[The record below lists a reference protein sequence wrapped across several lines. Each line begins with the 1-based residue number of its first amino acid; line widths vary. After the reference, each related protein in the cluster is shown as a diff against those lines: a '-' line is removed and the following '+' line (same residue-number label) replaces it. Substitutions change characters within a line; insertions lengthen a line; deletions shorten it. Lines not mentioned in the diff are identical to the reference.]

1 MSDKKDQI
9 NDFKKAISS
18 TLRAISKKKYIN
30 INFGADIVIDSN
42 SVTLPL
48 PSIKLEDLEKKEL
61 RGIADS
67 IALKF
72 KYHNKKTHESLKP
85 KSKVANKIFDSIESA
100 RFESLGII
108 EYSGIKNNLDK
119 HMEAKYKNNQINNL
133 IHRNEVAIEDAV
145 KLIIQEKLTNKKLS
159 KKLIAITNTWRKDLE
174 PVIKESINE
183 LKSSIFKQK
192 DFSAISLKLAK
203 ELQSIQAEIDVD
215 QDNKDDNQ
223 DDINNEDDE
232 QKQDNDEEN
241 QNLSEEESEPEENL
255 SSEQDDTD
263 TDIIDDENSDSENN
277 KDANPFYTPPA
288 EDKDNFNYIA
298 YTKKFDET
306 IYAQDL
312 CDQDELLRLRGNLD
326 KQIEN
331 MDNIISQL
339 ANRLQRKL
347 MAQQNRWWEFNLEEG
362 VLDAARLPRI
372 IINPLQSLSYKK
384 EIASEFKDTIVT
396 LLIDNSGSMR
406 GRPITVAALSAD
418 ILTRTL
424 ERCGVKVEILGFTT
438 RSWKGGKA
446 RDEWIKNGRP
456 SNPGRLNE
464 IRHIIYK
471 SANNPWRRSK
481 TNLGLMLREGML
493 KENIDGE
500 AIEWATERLNR
511 RSEKRKILMVI
522 SDGAPVDDS
531 TLSTNSGSYLDKH
544 LRKIIKK
551 IETNSNIELL
561 AIGIGHD
568 VTRYYKQALTIVEV
582 DQLGGAITNQLAIL
596 FDKKNKTNNIKNIY
610 T

>member
-1 MSDKKDQI
+1 MSNKKDQV

-18 TLRAISKKKYIN
+18 TLRAISKKKDID
-30 INFGADIVIDSN
+30 INFGAETAIDSN

-48 PSIKLEDLEKKEL
+48 PSIKLEELEKKEI

-72 KYHNKKTHESLKP
+72 KYHNKKTHASLKP
-85 KSKVANKIFDSIESA
+85 KSKVAKNIFDSIEDA
-100 RFESLGII
+100 RYESLGII
-108 EYSGIKNNLDK
+108 EYNGIKSNLDK
-119 HMEAKYKNNQINNL
+119 NMESKYKNNKVNKLIN
-133 IHRNEVAIEDAV
+133 RNEVSIEDAA
-145 KLIIQEKLTNKKLS
+145 KLIIQEKLTDKTLS
-159 KKLIAITNTWRKDLE
+159 KDLLEITNTWRKDLE
-174 PVIKESINE
+174 PVIKKSIEE
-183 LKSSIFKQK
+183 LKYNIFKQK
-192 DFSAISLKLAK
+192 DFSTISLKLSK
-203 ELQSIQAEIDVD
+203 ELQSIQAEADIE
-215 QDNKDDNQ
+215 QDNKDDN
-223 DDINNEDDE
+223 DEDSDNQEDE
-232 QKQDNDEEN
+232 QEKNNNEEN
-241 QNLSEEESEPEENL
+241 QDISEQESETEENL
-255 SSEQDDTD
+255 SSEQEDTD
-263 TDIIDDENSDSENN
+263 TDIIEDENSESENS
-277 KDANPFYTPPA
+277 KDANPFYSPPA
-288 EDKDNFNYIA
+288 EDKNDFKYNVYSQ
-298 YTKKFDET
+298 KFDE
-306 IYAQDL
+306 IVHAQDL

-362 VLDAARLPRI
+362 VLDASRLPRI

-384 EIASEFKDTIVT
+384 EIESEFKDTIVT

-418 ILTRTL
+418 ILARTL

-456 SNPGRLNE
+456 ANPGRLNE

-481 TNLGLMLREGML
+481 TNLGLMLREGIL

-500 AIEWATERLNR
+500 AITWATDRLNK

-544 LRKIIKK
+544 LRQVIKK
-551 IETNSNIELL
+551 TELNPNIELL

-568 VTRYYKQALTIVEV
+568 VTRYYNQALTIIEV

-596 FDKKNKTNNIKNIY
+596 FDKKIKKK
-610 T
+610 

>member
-1 MSDKKDQI
+1 MSDKKDKI
-9 NDFKKAISS
+9 DSFKKSISS
-18 TLRAISKKKYIN
+18 TLRAISEKKN
-30 INFGADIVIDSN
+30 INVNFGPEKEVEDE

-48 PSIKLEDLEKKEL
+48 PSIKLEDIEKKEI

-72 KYHNKKTHESLKP
+72 KYHNKNIHKSLKP
-85 KSKVANKIFDSIESA
+85 KSKIAKNIFDSIEDA
-100 RFESLGII
+100 RYEAI
-108 EYSGIKNNLDK
+108 GIKQYTGIKTNLEK
-119 HMEAKYKNNQINNL
+119 NMESKYKNNQISKLMNK
-133 IHRNEVAIEDAV
+133 NEVAIEDAA
-145 KLIIQEKLTNKKLS
+145 KLIIQEKLTNKNLS
-159 KKLIAITNTWRKDLE
+159 KNLSKLTDIWRKDLE
-174 PVIKESINE
+174 TTIDQNIEE
-183 LKSSIFKQK
+183 LRLNILKQK
-192 DFSAISLKLAK
+192 DFSNISIKLA
-203 ELQSIQAEIDVD
+203 EQLQSIQAEADLE
-215 QDNKDDNQ
+215 DDNQ
-223 DDINNEDDE
+223 DDNQDDTNNQDEDKDQNQE
-232 QKQDNDEEN
+232 EEN
-241 QNLSEEESEPEENL
+241 QNLNKEDTESEENL
-255 SSEQDDTD
+255 SSEQEDTD
-263 TDIIDDENSDSENN
+263 TDIIEDENSDSDNS
-277 KDANPFYTPPA
+277 KDANPFYVPP
-288 EDKDNFNYIA
+288 EVDKDNFNYNA

-312 CDQDELLRLRGNLD
+312 CDQDELMRLRSNLE
-326 KQIEN
+326 KQIDN

-362 VLDAARLPRI
+362 VLDASRLTRI
-372 IINPLQSLSYKK
+372 IINPLQSLSYKA
-384 EIASEFKDTIVT
+384 EIESEFKDTIVT

-471 SANNPWRRSK
+471 SASIPWRRSK
-481 TNLGLMLREGML
+481 TNLGLMLREGIL

-500 AIEWATERLNR
+500 AIAWATERLNKR
-511 RSEKRKILMVI
+511 IEKRKILMVI

-544 LRKIIKK
+544 LRQVIKK
-551 IETNSNIELL
+551 TEANSNIELL

-568 VTRYYKQALTIVEV
+568 VTRYYKQALTIIEV
-582 DQLGGAITNQLAIL
+582 DQLGSAITNQLAIL
-596 FDKKNKTNNIKNIY
+596 FDKNKKPNKKKINF
-610 T
+610 

>member
-1 MSDKKDQI
+1 MTNKSHKI
-9 NDFKKAISS
+9 EVFKKSISS
-18 TLRAISKKKYIN
+18 TLKAISKKKDIH
-30 INFGADIVIDSN
+30 INFGAEKEISN
-42 SVTLPL
+42 EAVTLPI
-48 PSIKLEDLEKKEL
+48 PSIKLEDIEKKEI

-72 KYHNKKTHESLKP
+72 KYHDKKLHEKLKP
-85 KSKVANKIFDSIESA
+85 NSKMINKIFDSIEDA
-100 RFESLGII
+100 RYEAIGIN
-108 EYSGIKNNLDK
+108 EYSGIKNNLEIN
-119 HMEAKYKNNQINNL
+119 MESKYKNIQINKND
-133 IHRNEVAIEDAV
+133 VAIEDAA

-159 KKLIAITNTWRKDLE
+159 KDLHKIVDVWKNDIESAINKNIE
-174 PVIKESINE
+174 E
-183 LKSSIFKQK
+183 LQLNMHKQK
-192 DFSAISLKLAK
+192 DFSNISLKLA
-203 ELQSIQAEIDVD
+203 EQLQSIQAEVDVEE
-215 QDNKDDNQ
+215 DNQ
-223 DDINNEDDE
+223 NN
-232 QKQDNDEEN
+232 NDEDLDNEN
-241 QNLSEEESEPEENL
+241 QDQNQDQENDDQNLNEENSEAEENL
-255 SSEQDDTD
+255 SMEQEETD
-263 TDIIDDENSDSENN
+263 TDIIEDENSDSENS
-277 KDANPFYTPPA
+277 KDANPFYSPPQ
-288 EDKDNFNYIA
+288 EEKDNFIYDA

-306 IYAQDL
+306 ISAQDL
-312 CDQDELLRLRGNLD
+312 CDQDELLRLRTNLD
-326 KQIEN
+326 KQIDN

-362 VLDAARLPRI
+362 VLDASRLTRI
-372 IINPLQSLSYKK
+372 IINPLQSLSYKE
-384 EIASEFKDTIVT
+384 EIESEFKDTIVT

-471 SANNPWRRSK
+471 SASNPWRRSK
-481 TNLGLMLREGML
+481 TNLGLMLREGIL

-500 AIEWATERLNR
+500 AIAWATDRLNKR
-511 RSEKRKILMVI
+511 IEKRKILMVI

-544 LRKIIKK
+544 LRQIIKK
-551 IETNSNIELL
+551 TEANSNIELL

-568 VTRYYKQALTIVEV
+568 VTRYYKQALTIIEV
-582 DQLGGAITNQLAIL
+582 DQLGSAITNQLAIL
-596 FDKKNKTNNIKNIY
+596 FDKNKRKVKQKS
-610 T
+610 

>member
-1 MSDKKDQI
+1 
-9 NDFKKAISS
+9 
-18 TLRAISKKKYIN
+18 
-30 INFGADIVIDSN
+30 
-42 SVTLPL
+42 
-48 PSIKLEDLEKKEL
+48 
-61 RGIADS
+61 
-67 IALKF
+67 
-72 KYHNKKTHESLKP
+72 
-85 KSKVANKIFDSIESA
+85 
-100 RFESLGII
+100 
-108 EYSGIKNNLDK
+108 
-119 HMEAKYKNNQINNL
+119 MEAKYKNNQINNL

-277 KDANPFYTPPA
+277 KDTNPFYTPPA
-288 EDKDNFNYIA
+288 EGKDNFNYIA

-312 CDQDELLRLRGNLD
+312 CDKDELLRLRGNLD

-481 TNLGLMLREGML
+481 TNLGLMLREGIL

-500 AIEWATERLNR
+500 AIEWATERLHK

-531 TLSTNSGSYLDKH
+531 TLSTNSGSYLDRH
-544 LRKIIKK
+544 LKQIIKK
-551 IETNSNIELL
+551 TEANTNIELL

-596 FDKKNKTNNIKNIY
+596 FDKKNKINKIKNNY

>member
-1 MSDKKDQI
+1 MSNKKDQV

-18 TLRAISKKKYIN
+18 TLRAISENKDID
-30 INFGADIVIDSN
+30 INFGADTDIDSN

-48 PSIKLEDLEKKEL
+48 PSIKLEELEKKEI

-72 KYHNKKTHESLKP
+72 KYHDKKTHATLKP
-85 KSKVANKIFDSIESA
+85 KSKVAKNIFDSIEDA
-100 RFESLGII
+100 RYESLGII
-108 EYSGIKNNLDK
+108 EYNGIKSNLDK
-119 HMEAKYKNNQINNL
+119 NMESKYKNNKVNKLIN
-133 IHRNEVAIEDAV
+133 RNEVSIEDAA
-145 KLIIQEKLTNKKLS
+145 KLIIQEKLTDKTLS
-159 KKLIAITNTWRKDLE
+159 KDLLEITNIWRKDLE
-174 PVIKESINE
+174 PVIKKSIEE
-183 LKSSIFKQK
+183 LKYNIFKQK
-192 DFSAISLKLAK
+192 DFSTISLKLSK
-203 ELQSIQAEIDVD
+203 ELQSIQAEADIE
-215 QDNKDDNQ
+215 QDNKDNSDDDSDNQ
-223 DDINNEDDE
+223 EDE
-232 QKQDNDEEN
+232 QEKNNNEEN
-241 QNLSEEESEPEENL
+241 QDISEQESETEENL
-255 SSEQDDTD
+255 SSEQEDTD
-263 TDIIDDENSDSENN
+263 TDIIEDENSESENS
-277 KDANPFYTPPA
+277 KDANPFYSPPA
-288 EDKDNFNYIA
+288 EDKNDFKYNVYSQ
-298 YTKKFDET
+298 KFDE
-306 IYAQDL
+306 IVHAQDL

-362 VLDAARLPRI
+362 VLDASRLPRI

-384 EIASEFKDTIVT
+384 EIESEFKDTIVT

-418 ILTRTL
+418 ILARTL

-456 SNPGRLNE
+456 ANPGRLNE

-481 TNLGLMLREGML
+481 TNLGLMLREGIL

-500 AIEWATERLNR
+500 AIAWATERLTK

-544 LRKIIKK
+544 
-551 IETNSNIELL
+551 
-561 AIGIGHD
+561 
-568 VTRYYKQALTIVEV
+568 
-582 DQLGGAITNQLAIL
+582 
-596 FDKKNKTNNIKNIY
+596 
-610 T
+610 

>member
-1 MSDKKDQI
+1 MTNKSHKI
-9 NDFKKAISS
+9 EVFKKSISS
-18 TLRAISKKKYIN
+18 TLKAISKKKDIY
-30 INFGADIVIDSN
+30 INFGAEKEISN
-42 SVTLPL
+42 EAVTLPI
-48 PSIKLEDLEKKEL
+48 PSIKLEDIEKKEI

-72 KYHNKKTHESLKP
+72 KYHDKKLHEKLKP
-85 KSKVANKIFDSIESA
+85 NSKMINKIFDSIEDA
-100 RFESLGII
+100 RYEAIGIN
-108 EYSGIKNNLDK
+108 EYSGIKNNLEIN
-119 HMEAKYKNNQINNL
+119 MESKYKNIQINKND
-133 IHRNEVAIEDAV
+133 VAIEDAA

-159 KKLIAITNTWRKDLE
+159 KDLHKIVDVWKNDIESAINKNIE
-174 PVIKESINE
+174 E
-183 LKSSIFKQK
+183 LQLNMHKQK
-192 DFSAISLKLAK
+192 DFSNISLKLA
-203 ELQSIQAEIDVD
+203 EQLQSIQAEVDVEE
-215 QDNKDDNQ
+215 DNQ
-223 DDINNEDDE
+223 NN
-232 QKQDNDEEN
+232 NDEDLDNEN
-241 QNLSEEESEPEENL
+241 QDQNQDQENDDQNLNEENSEAEENL
-255 SSEQDDTD
+255 SMEQEETD
-263 TDIIDDENSDSENN
+263 TDIIEDENSDSENS
-277 KDANPFYTPPA
+277 KDANPFYSPPQ
-288 EDKDNFNYIA
+288 EEKDNFIYDA

-306 IYAQDL
+306 ISAQDL
-312 CDQDELLRLRGNLD
+312 CDQDELLRLRTNLD
-326 KQIEN
+326 KQIDN

-362 VLDAARLPRI
+362 VLDASRLTRI
-372 IINPLQSLSYKK
+372 IINPLQSLSYKE
-384 EIASEFKDTIVT
+384 EIESEFKDTIVT

-471 SANNPWRRSK
+471 SASNPWRRSK
-481 TNLGLMLREGML
+481 TNLGLMLREGIL

-500 AIEWATERLNR
+500 AIAWATDRLNKR
-511 RSEKRKILMVI
+511 IEKRKILMVI

-544 LRKIIKK
+544 LRQIIKK
-551 IETNSNIELL
+551 TEANSNIELL

-568 VTRYYKQALTIVEV
+568 VTRYYKQALTIIEV
-582 DQLGGAITNQLAIL
+582 DQLGSAITNQLAIL
-596 FDKKNKTNNIKNIY
+596 FDKNKRKVKQKS
-610 T
+610 

>member
-1 MSDKKDQI
+1 MSNKKDQV

-18 TLRAISKKKYIN
+18 TLRAISENKDID
-30 INFGADIVIDSN
+30 INFGADTDIDSN

-48 PSIKLEDLEKKEL
+48 PSIKLEELEKKEI

-72 KYHNKKTHESLKP
+72 KYHDKKTHATLKP
-85 KSKVANKIFDSIESA
+85 KSKVAKNIFDSIEDA
-100 RFESLGII
+100 RYESLGII
-108 EYSGIKNNLDK
+108 EYNGIKSNLDK
-119 HMEAKYKNNQINNL
+119 NMESKYKNNKVNKLIN
-133 IHRNEVAIEDAV
+133 RNEVSIEDAA
-145 KLIIQEKLTNKKLS
+145 KLIIQEKLTDKTLS
-159 KKLIAITNTWRKDLE
+159 KDLLEITNIWRKDLE
-174 PVIKESINE
+174 PVIKKSIEE
-183 LKSSIFKQK
+183 LKYNIFKQK
-192 DFSAISLKLAK
+192 DFSTISLKLSK
-203 ELQSIQAEIDVD
+203 ELQSIQAEADIE
-215 QDNKDDNQ
+215 QDNKDNSDDDSDNQ
-223 DDINNEDDE
+223 EDE
-232 QKQDNDEEN
+232 QEKNNNEEN
-241 QNLSEEESEPEENL
+241 QDISEQESETEENL
-255 SSEQDDTD
+255 SSEQEDTD
-263 TDIIDDENSDSENN
+263 TDIIEDENSESENS
-277 KDANPFYTPPA
+277 KDANPFYSPPA
-288 EDKDNFNYIA
+288 EDKNDFKYNVYSQ
-298 YTKKFDET
+298 KFDE
-306 IYAQDL
+306 IVHAQDL

-362 VLDAARLPRI
+362 VLDASRLPRI

-384 EIASEFKDTIVT
+384 EIESEFKDTIVT

-418 ILTRTL
+418 ILARTL

-456 SNPGRLNE
+456 ANPGRLNE

-481 TNLGLMLREGML
+481 TNLGLMLREGIL

-500 AIEWATERLNR
+500 AIAWATERLTK

-544 LRKIIKK
+544 LRQVIKK
-551 IETNSNIELL
+551 NRIKSKYRIISNRYWTRCHTLL
-561 AIGIGHD
+561 
-568 VTRYYKQALTIVEV
+568 
-582 DQLGGAITNQLAIL
+582 
-596 FDKKNKTNNIKNIY
+596 
-610 T
+610 

>member
-1 MSDKKDQI
+1 MTNNNNKI
-9 NDFKKAISS
+9 EVFKKSISS
-18 TLRAISKKKYIN
+18 TLKAISKKKDLLV
-30 INFGADIVIDSN
+30 NFGSEKEIS
-42 SVTLPL
+42 SETVTLPI
-48 PSIKLEDLEKKEL
+48 PSIKLEDIEKKEI

-72 KYHNKKTHESLKP
+72 KYHNKNLHTKLKP
-85 KSKVANKIFDSIESA
+85 KSKVANKIFDSIEDA
-100 RFESLGII
+100 RYESIGIN
-108 EYSGIKNNLDK
+108 EYSGIKNNLEIN
-119 HMEAKYKNNQINNL
+119 MESKYKNIQINKND
-133 IHRNEVAIEDAV
+133 VAIEDAT

-159 KKLIAITNTWRKDLE
+159 KDLYKVADIWRKDVE
-174 PVIKESINE
+174 SAINESIEE
-183 LKSSIFKQK
+183 LQLNMLKQK
-192 DFSAISLKLAK
+192 DFSNISLKLA
-203 ELQSIQAEIDVD
+203 EQLQSIQAEVD
-215 QDNKDDNQ
+215 TEEDNQ
-223 DDINNEDDE
+223 DDNDEDSNNEDE
-232 QKQDNDEEN
+232 EEN
-241 QNLSEEESEPEENL
+241 QDQNDDEKNLNEEDSEAEENL
-255 SSEQDDTD
+255 SIEQEETEI
-263 TDIIDDENSDSENN
+263 DIIEDENSESENS
-277 KDANPFYTPPA
+277 KDANPFYSPPK
-288 EDKDNFNYIA
+288 EEKDNFIYNA

-306 IYAQDL
+306 ISAQDL
-312 CDQDELLRLRGNLD
+312 CDQDELTRLRSNLD
-326 KQIEN
+326 KQIDN

-362 VLDAARLPRI
+362 VLDASRLTRI
-372 IINPLQSLSYKK
+372 IINPLQSLSYKE
-384 EIASEFKDTIVT
+384 EIESEFKDTIVT

-471 SANNPWRRSK
+471 SASNPWRRSK
-481 TNLGLMLREGML
+481 TNLGLMLREGIL

-500 AIEWATERLNR
+500 AIAWATDRLSR
-511 RSEKRKILMVI
+511 RIEKRKILMVI

-544 LRKIIKK
+544 LRQIIKK
-551 IETNSNIELL
+551 TEANSNIELL

-582 DQLGGAITNQLAIL
+582 DQLGSAITNQLAIL
-596 FDKKNKTNNIKNIY
+596 FDKNKKKVKLKN
-610 T
+610 

>member
-1 MSDKKDQI
+1 MSNKKDQV

-18 TLRAISKKKYIN
+18 TLRAISKNKDID
-30 INFGADIVIDSN
+30 INFGADTAIDSN

-48 PSIKLEDLEKKEL
+48 PSIKLEELEKKEI

-72 KYHNKKTHESLKP
+72 KYHNKKTHASLKP
-85 KSKVANKIFDSIESA
+85 KSKVAKNIFDSIEDA
-100 RFESLGII
+100 RYESLGII
-108 EYSGIKNNLDK
+108 EYNGIKSNLDK
-119 HMEAKYKNNQINNL
+119 NMESKYKNNKVNKLIN
-133 IHRNEVAIEDAV
+133 RNEVSIEDAA
-145 KLIIQEKLTNKKLS
+145 KLIIQEKLTDKTLS
-159 KKLIAITNTWRKDLE
+159 KDLLEITNTWRKDLE
-174 PVIKESINE
+174 PVIKKSIEE
-183 LKSSIFKQK
+183 LKYNIFKQK
-192 DFSAISLKLAK
+192 DFSTVSLKLSK
-203 ELQSIQAEIDVD
+203 ELQSIQAEADIE
-215 QDNKDDNQ
+215 QDNKDDN
-223 DDINNEDDE
+223 DEDSDNQEDE
-232 QKQDNDEEN
+232 QEKNNNEEN
-241 QNLSEEESEPEENL
+241 QDISEQESETEENL
-255 SSEQDDTD
+255 SSEQEDTD
-263 TDIIDDENSDSENN
+263 TDIIEDENSESENS
-277 KDANPFYTPPA
+277 KDANPFYSPPA
-288 EDKDNFNYIA
+288 EDKNDFKYNVYSQ
-298 YTKKFDET
+298 KFDE
-306 IYAQDL
+306 IVHAQDL

-362 VLDAARLPRI
+362 VLDASRLPRI

-384 EIASEFKDTIVT
+384 EIESEFKDTIVT

-418 ILTRTL
+418 ILARTL

-456 SNPGRLNE
+456 ANPGRLNE

-481 TNLGLMLREGML
+481 TNLGLMLREGIL

-500 AIEWATERLNR
+500 AITWATDRLNK

-544 LRKIIKK
+544 LRQVIKK
-551 IETNSNIELL
+551 TESNPNIELL

-568 VTRYYKQALTIVEV
+568 VTRYYNQALTIIEV

-596 FDKKNKTNNIKNIY
+596 FDKKIKKK
-610 T
+610 

>member
-1 MSDKKDQI
+1 MSNKKDQV

-18 TLRAISKKKYIN
+18 TLRAISKNKDID
-30 INFGADIVIDSN
+30 INFGADTDIDSN

-48 PSIKLEDLEKKEL
+48 PSIKLEELEKKEI

-72 KYHNKKTHESLKP
+72 KYHDKKTHATLKP
-85 KSKVANKIFDSIESA
+85 KSKVAKNIFDSIEDA
-100 RFESLGII
+100 RYESLGII
-108 EYSGIKNNLDK
+108 EYNGIKSNLDK
-119 HMEAKYKNNQINNL
+119 NMESKYKNHKVNKLIN
-133 IHRNEVAIEDAV
+133 RNEISIEDAA
-145 KLIIQEKLTNKKLS
+145 KLIIQEKLTDKTLS
-159 KKLIAITNTWRKDLE
+159 KDLLEITNIWRKDLE
-174 PVIKESINE
+174 PVIKKSIEE
-183 LKSSIFKQK
+183 LKYNIFKQK
-192 DFSAISLKLAK
+192 DFSTISLKLSK
-203 ELQSIQAEIDVD
+203 ELQSIQAEADIE
-215 QDNKDDNQ
+215 QDNKDDSDDDSDNQ
-223 DDINNEDDE
+223 EDE
-232 QKQDNDEEN
+232 QEKNNNEEN
-241 QNLSEEESEPEENL
+241 QDISEQESETEENL
-255 SSEQDDTD
+255 SSEQEDTD
-263 TDIIDDENSDSENN
+263 TDIIEDENSESENS
-277 KDANPFYTPPA
+277 KDANPFYSPPA
-288 EDKDNFNYIA
+288 EDKNDFKYNVYSQ
-298 YTKKFDET
+298 KFDE
-306 IYAQDL
+306 IVHAQDL

-362 VLDAARLPRI
+362 VLDASRLPRI

-384 EIASEFKDTIVT
+384 EIESEFKDTIVT

-418 ILTRTL
+418 ILARTL

-456 SNPGRLNE
+456 ANPGRLNE

-481 TNLGLMLREGML
+481 TNLGLMLREGIL

-500 AIEWATERLNR
+500 AIAWATERLTK

-544 LRKIIKK
+544 LRQVIKK
-551 IETNSNIELL
+551 TELNPNIELL

-568 VTRYYKQALTIVEV
+568 VTRYYNQALTIIEV

-596 FDKKNKTNNIKNIY
+596 FDKKIKKK
-610 T
+610 

>member
-1 MSDKKDQI
+1 MSNKKDQV

-18 TLRAISKKKYIN
+18 TLRAISKKKDID
-30 INFGADIVIDSN
+30 INFGAETAIDSN

-48 PSIKLEDLEKKEL
+48 PSIKLEELEKKEI

-72 KYHNKKTHESLKP
+72 KYHNKKTHASLKP
-85 KSKVANKIFDSIESA
+85 KSKVAKNIFDSIEDA
-100 RFESLGII
+100 RYESLGII
-108 EYSGIKNNLDK
+108 EYNGIKSNLDK
-119 HMEAKYKNNQINNL
+119 NMESKYKNNKVNKLIN
-133 IHRNEVAIEDAV
+133 RNEVSIEDAA
-145 KLIIQEKLTNKKLS
+145 KLIIQEKLTDKTLS
-159 KKLIAITNTWRKDLE
+159 KDLLEITNTWRKDLE
-174 PVIKESINE
+174 PVIKKSIEE
-183 LKSSIFKQK
+183 LKYNIFKQK
-192 DFSAISLKLAK
+192 DFSTVSLKLSK
-203 ELQSIQAEIDVD
+203 ELQSIQAEADIE
-215 QDNKDDNQ
+215 QDNKDDN
-223 DDINNEDDE
+223 DDDSDNQEDE
-232 QKQDNDEEN
+232 QEKNNNEEN
-241 QNLSEEESEPEENL
+241 QDISEQESETEENL
-255 SSEQDDTD
+255 SSEQEDTD
-263 TDIIDDENSDSENN
+263 TDIIEDENSESENS
-277 KDANPFYTPPA
+277 KDANPFYSPPA
-288 EDKDNFNYIA
+288 EDKNDFKYNVYSQ
-298 YTKKFDET
+298 KFDE
-306 IYAQDL
+306 IVHAQDL

-362 VLDAARLPRI
+362 VLDASRLPRI

-384 EIASEFKDTIVT
+384 EIESEFKDTIVT

-418 ILTRTL
+418 ILARTL

-456 SNPGRLNE
+456 ANPGRLNE

-481 TNLGLMLREGML
+481 TNLGLMLREGIL

-500 AIEWATERLNR
+500 AIAWATERLTK

-544 LRKIIKK
+544 LRQVIKK
-551 IETNSNIELL
+551 TELNPNIELL

-568 VTRYYKQALTIVEV
+568 VTRYYNQALTIIEV

-596 FDKKNKTNNIKNIY
+596 FDKKIKKK
-610 T
+610 

>member
-9 NDFKKAISS
+9 NNFKKAISS
-18 TLRAISKKKYIN
+18 TLRAISKKKDID
-30 INFGADIVIDSN
+30 INFGTDAYVDSN

-48 PSIKLEDLEKKEL
+48 PSIKLEDLEKREI
-61 RGIADS
+61 RGVADS

-72 KYHNKKTHESLKP
+72 KYHNRKTHESLKP
-85 KSKVANKIFDSIESA
+85 KSKVANKIFDSIEDA
-100 RFESLGII
+100 RYESLGII
-108 EYSGIKNNLDK
+108 EYSGIKNNLEK
-119 HMEAKYKNNQINNL
+119 NMEAKYKNNHINKL
-133 IHRNEVAIEDAV
+133 INRNEIAIEDAA

-159 KKLIAITNTWRKDLE
+159 KDLLDITNTWRKDLE
-174 PVIKESINE
+174 PIIQQSIDD
-183 LKSSIFKQK
+183 LKFNILKQK
-192 DFSAISLKLAK
+192 DFSTISLKLSK
-203 ELQSIQAEIDVD
+203 ELQSIQAEADID
-215 QDNKDDNQ
+215 QDNKDEDQ
-223 DDINNEDDE
+223 DDIDNEDNE
-232 QKQDNDEEN
+232 QKQENEEEN
-241 QNLSEEESEPEENL
+241 QNLSEQDTESEENL
-255 SSEQDDTD
+255 SSEQEDTD

-277 KDANPFYTPPA
+277 KDANPFYTPPL
-288 EDKDNFNYIA
+288 EDKDKFSYA
-298 YTKKFDET
+298 TYTKKFDET
-306 IYAQDL
+306 INAQDL
-312 CDQDELLRLRGNLD
+312 CDQDELLRLRSNLD

-384 EIASEFKDTIVT
+384 EIESEFKDTIVT

-446 RDEWIKNGRP
+446 RDEWIQKGRP

-471 SANNPWRRSK
+471 SANNPWRRAK
-481 TNLGLMLREGML
+481 TNLGLMLREGIL

-500 AIEWATERLNR
+500 AIEWATERLNK

-544 LRKIIKK
+544 LRQVIKK
-551 IETNSNIELL
+551 TESNANIELL

-568 VTRYYKQALTIVEV
+568 VARYYKQALTIVEV

-596 FDKKNKTNNIKNIY
+596 FDKKNNTNKIKNKY
-610 T
+610 S

>member
-1 MSDKKDQI
+1 MTNNNNKI
-9 NDFKKAISS
+9 EVFKKSISS
-18 TLRAISKKKYIN
+18 TLKAISKKKDLLV
-30 INFGADIVIDSN
+30 NFGSEKEIS
-42 SVTLPL
+42 SETVTLPI
-48 PSIKLEDLEKKEL
+48 PSIKLEDIEKREI

-72 KYHNKKTHESLKP
+72 KYHNKNLHTKLKP
-85 KSKVANKIFDSIESA
+85 KSKVANKIFDSIEDA
-100 RFESLGII
+100 RYESIGIN
-108 EYSGIKNNLDK
+108 EYSGIKNNLEIN
-119 HMEAKYKNNQINNL
+119 MESKYKNIQINKND
-133 IHRNEVAIEDAV
+133 VAIEDAT

-159 KKLIAITNTWRKDLE
+159 KDLYKVADIWRKDVE
-174 PVIKESINE
+174 SAINESIEE
-183 LKSSIFKQK
+183 LQLNMLKQK
-192 DFSAISLKLAK
+192 DFSNISLKLA
-203 ELQSIQAEIDVD
+203 EQLQSIQAEVD
-215 QDNKDDNQ
+215 TEEDNQ
-223 DDINNEDDE
+223 DDNDEDSNNEDE
-232 QKQDNDEEN
+232 EEN
-241 QNLSEEESEPEENL
+241 QDQNDDEKNLNEEDSEAEENL
-255 SSEQDDTD
+255 SIEQEETEI
-263 TDIIDDENSDSENN
+263 DIIEDENSESENS
-277 KDANPFYTPPA
+277 KDANPFYSPPK
-288 EDKDNFNYIA
+288 EEKDNFIYNA

-306 IYAQDL
+306 ISAQDL
-312 CDQDELLRLRGNLD
+312 CDQDELTRLRSNLD
-326 KQIEN
+326 KQIDN

-362 VLDAARLPRI
+362 VLDASRLTRI
-372 IINPLQSLSYKK
+372 IINPLQSLSYKE
-384 EIASEFKDTIVT
+384 EIESEFKDTIVT

-471 SANNPWRRSK
+471 SASNPWRRSK
-481 TNLGLMLREGML
+481 TNLGLMLREGIL

-500 AIEWATERLNR
+500 AIAWATDRLSR
-511 RSEKRKILMVI
+511 RIEKRKILMVI

-544 LRKIIKK
+544 LRQIIKK
-551 IETNSNIELL
+551 TEANSNIELL

-582 DQLGGAITNQLAIL
+582 DQLGSAITNQLAIL
-596 FDKKNKTNNIKNIY
+596 FDKNKKKVKLKN
-610 T
+610 

>member
-1 MSDKKDQI
+1 MSNKKDQV

-18 TLRAISKKKYIN
+18 TLRAISKKKDID
-30 INFGADIVIDSN
+30 INFGADTSIDSN

-48 PSIKLEDLEKKEL
+48 PSIKLEELEKKEI

-72 KYHNKKTHESLKP
+72 KYHDKKTHATLKP
-85 KSKVANKIFDSIESA
+85 KSKVAKNIFDSIEDA
-100 RFESLGII
+100 RYESLGII
-108 EYSGIKNNLDK
+108 EYYGIKSNLDK
-119 HMEAKYKNNQINNL
+119 NMESKYKNNKVNKLIN
-133 IHRNEVAIEDAV
+133 RNEVSIEDAA
-145 KLIIQEKLTNKKLS
+145 KLIIQEKLTDKTLS
-159 KKLIAITNTWRKDLE
+159 KDLLEITNTWRKDLE
-174 PVIKESINE
+174 PVIKKSIEE
-183 LKSSIFKQK
+183 LKYNIFKQK
-192 DFSAISLKLAK
+192 DFSTVSLKLSK
-203 ELQSIQAEIDVD
+203 ELQSIQAEADIE
-215 QDNKDDNQ
+215 QDNKDDN
-223 DDINNEDDE
+223 DEDSDNQEDE
-232 QKQDNDEEN
+232 QEKNNNEEN
-241 QNLSEEESEPEENL
+241 QDISEQESETEENL
-255 SSEQDDTD
+255 SSEQEDTD
-263 TDIIDDENSDSENN
+263 TDIIEDENSESENS
-277 KDANPFYTPPA
+277 KDANPFYSPPA
-288 EDKDNFNYIA
+288 EDKNDFKYNVYSQ
-298 YTKKFDET
+298 KFDE
-306 IYAQDL
+306 IVHAQDL

-362 VLDAARLPRI
+362 VLDASRLPRI

-384 EIASEFKDTIVT
+384 EIESEFKDTIVT

-418 ILTRTL
+418 ILARTL

-456 SNPGRLNE
+456 ANPGRLNE

-481 TNLGLMLREGML
+481 TNLGLMLREGIL

-500 AIEWATERLNR
+500 AIAWATERLTK

-544 LRKIIKK
+544 LRQVIKK
-551 IETNSNIELL
+551 TELNPNIELL

-568 VTRYYKQALTIVEV
+568 VTRYYNQALTIIEV

-596 FDKKNKTNNIKNIY
+596 FDKKIKKK
-610 T
+610 

>member
-1 MSDKKDQI
+1 MSNKKDQV

-18 TLRAISKKKYIN
+18 TLRAISKKKDID
-30 INFGADIVIDSN
+30 INFGADTAIDSN

-48 PSIKLEDLEKKEL
+48 PSIKLEELEKKEI

-72 KYHNKKTHESLKP
+72 KYHNKKTHASLKP
-85 KSKVANKIFDSIESA
+85 KSKVAKNIFDSIEDA
-100 RFESLGII
+100 RYESLGII
-108 EYSGIKNNLDK
+108 EYNGIKSNLDK
-119 HMEAKYKNNQINNL
+119 NMESKYKNNKVNKLIN
-133 IHRNEVAIEDAV
+133 RNEVSIEDAA
-145 KLIIQEKLTNKKLS
+145 KLIIQEKLTDKTLS
-159 KKLIAITNTWRKDLE
+159 KDLLEITNTWRKDLE
-174 PVIKESINE
+174 PVIKKSIEE
-183 LKSSIFKQK
+183 LKYNIFKQK
-192 DFSAISLKLAK
+192 DFSTVSLKLSK
-203 ELQSIQAEIDVD
+203 ELQSIQAEADIE
-215 QDNKDDNQ
+215 QDNKDDN
-223 DDINNEDDE
+223 DEDSDNQEDE
-232 QKQDNDEEN
+232 QEKNNNEEN
-241 QNLSEEESEPEENL
+241 QDISEQESETEENL
-255 SSEQDDTD
+255 SSEQEDTD
-263 TDIIDDENSDSENN
+263 TDIIEDENSESENS
-277 KDANPFYTPPA
+277 KDANPFYSPPA
-288 EDKDNFNYIA
+288 EDKNDFKYNA
-298 YTKKFDET
+298 YSQKFDE
-306 IYAQDL
+306 IVHAQDL

-362 VLDAARLPRI
+362 VLDASRLPRI

-384 EIASEFKDTIVT
+384 EIESEFKDTIVT

-418 ILTRTL
+418 ILARTL

-456 SNPGRLNE
+456 ANPGRLNE

-481 TNLGLMLREGML
+481 TNLGLMLREGIL

-500 AIEWATERLNR
+500 AITWATDRLNK

-544 LRKIIKK
+544 LRQVIKK
-551 IETNSNIELL
+551 TESNPNIELL

-568 VTRYYKQALTIVEV
+568 VTRYYNQALTIIEV

-596 FDKKNKTNNIKNIY
+596 FDKKIKKK
-610 T
+610 

>member
-1 MSDKKDQI
+1 MTNKNNKI
-9 NDFKKAISS
+9 ENFKKSISS
-18 TLRAISKKKYIN
+18 TLKAISETKNLN
-30 INFGADIVIDSN
+30 INFGNNTDDKDLNEI
-42 SVTLPL
+42 TLPF
-48 PSIKLEDLEKKEL
+48 PSVQLEDMEKNEI
-61 RGIADS
+61 RGVADS
-67 IALKF
+67 LALKI
-72 KYHNKKTHESLKP
+72 KYHDEKIHHSIKP
-85 KSKVANKIFDSIESA
+85 KSKSANKIFNTIESA
-100 RFESLGII
+100 RYESIGII
-108 EYSGIKNNLDK
+108 EYKGIKNNIENNILK
-119 HMEAKYKNNQINNL
+119 KYKNNNL
-133 IHRNEVAIEDAV
+133 KKNLKKEEVQFEDAV
-145 KLIIQEKLTNKKLS
+145 QIMLQENLTGKKFH
-159 KKLIAITNTWRKDLE
+159 KDLNQISNVWRDELE
-174 PVIKESINE
+174 PIIKENINL
-183 LKSSIFKQK
+183 LKTKIDSQK
-192 DFSAISLKLAK
+192 DFSNLSLELVKK
-203 ELQSIQAEIDVD
+203 LQSIQSQNELEDD
-215 QDNKDDNQ
+215 ENDETDNNDENEENKKHDNDDDNQ
-223 DDINNEDDE
+223 NLDKNEAS
-232 QKQDNDEEN
+232 NP
-241 QNLSEEESEPEENL
+241 SEEL
-255 SSEQDDTD
+255 SSESE
-263 TDIIDDENSDSENN
+263 DIENDGLEEDNSDSENS
-277 KDANPFYTPPA
+277 KEANPFYIPPK
-288 EDKDNFNYIA
+288 EDKQNFIYKA

-312 CDQDELLRLRGNLD
+312 CDQEELIRLRQNLD
-326 KQIEN
+326 KQIDN

-362 VLDAARLPRI
+362 ILDPARLPRI

-384 EIASEFKDTIVT
+384 EIESEFKDTIVT

-418 ILTRTL
+418 ILARTL

-456 SNPGRLNE
+456 TSPGRLNE

-471 SANNPWRRSK
+471 SANTPWRRSK
-481 TNLGLMLREGML
+481 TNLGLMLREGIL

-500 AIEWATERLNR
+500 AIEWASDRLKKRPEN
-511 RSEKRKILMVI
+511 RKILMVI

-551 IETNSNIELL
+551 VEINSNIELL

-568 VTRYYKQALTIVEV
+568 VTRYYKQALTIIEV

-596 FDKKNKTNNIKNIY
+596 FDKKNTKKYINH
-610 T
+610 

>member
-1 MSDKKDQI
+1 MSNKKDQV

-18 TLRAISKKKYIN
+18 TLRAISKKKDID
-30 INFGADIVIDSN
+30 INFGAETAIDSN

-48 PSIKLEDLEKKEL
+48 PSIKLEELEKKEI

-72 KYHNKKTHESLKP
+72 KYHNKKTHASLKP
-85 KSKVANKIFDSIESA
+85 KSKVAKNIFDSIEDA
-100 RFESLGII
+100 RYESLGII
-108 EYSGIKNNLDK
+108 EYNGIKSNLDK
-119 HMEAKYKNNQINNL
+119 NMESKYKNNKVNKLIN
-133 IHRNEVAIEDAV
+133 RNEVSIEDAA
-145 KLIIQEKLTNKKLS
+145 KLIIQEKLTDKTLS
-159 KKLIAITNTWRKDLE
+159 KDLLEITNTWRKDLE
-174 PVIKESINE
+174 PVIKKSIEE
-183 LKSSIFKQK
+183 LKYNIFKQK
-192 DFSAISLKLAK
+192 DFSTVSLKLSK
-203 ELQSIQAEIDVD
+203 ELQSIQAEADIE
-215 QDNKDDNQ
+215 QDNKDDN
-223 DDINNEDDE
+223 DEDSDNQEDE
-232 QKQDNDEEN
+232 QEKNNNEEN
-241 QNLSEEESEPEENL
+241 QDISEQESETEENL
-255 SSEQDDTD
+255 SSEQEDTD
-263 TDIIDDENSDSENN
+263 TDIIEDENSESENS
-277 KDANPFYTPPA
+277 KDANPFYSPPA
-288 EDKDNFNYIA
+288 EDKNDFKYNA
-298 YTKKFDET
+298 YSQKFDE
-306 IYAQDL
+306 IVHAQDL

-362 VLDAARLPRI
+362 VLDASRLPRI

-384 EIASEFKDTIVT
+384 EIESEFKDTIVT

-418 ILTRTL
+418 ILARTL

-456 SNPGRLNE
+456 ANPGRLNE

-481 TNLGLMLREGML
+481 TNLGLMLREGIL

-500 AIEWATERLNR
+500 AITWATDRLNK

-544 LRKIIKK
+544 LRQVIKK
-551 IETNSNIELL
+551 TELNPNIELL

-568 VTRYYKQALTIVEV
+568 VTRYYNQALTIIEV

-596 FDKKNKTNNIKNIY
+596 FDKKIKKK
-610 T
+610 